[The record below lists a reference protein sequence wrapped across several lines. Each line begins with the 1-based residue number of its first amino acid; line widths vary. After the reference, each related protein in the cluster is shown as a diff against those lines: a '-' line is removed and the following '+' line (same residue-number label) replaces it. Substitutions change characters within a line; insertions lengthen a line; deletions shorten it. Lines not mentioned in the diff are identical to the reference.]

1 MTKKVK
7 KPNSICKHGCNP
19 ELCDLCPKK
28 TKKTC
33 KCIGCG
39 QPITPEESEVILE
52 KQATKLVEA
61 LRESNHIENEF
72 SELAFED
79 ALKAWNYLQ
88 DVKMLTPDVI
98 LKVHKILMR
107 NLRPDI
113 AGKWRTCDVWIGG
126 EKKKFVSVK
135 EIERLMEAFCL
146 AGFIANM
153 ALDDKEKFAKDEHIK
168 FEDLHP
174 HEDGNGRVGR
184 LIYQWRR
191 LQLGLQVHVIHADL
205 NTKGNE
211 GEQRSY
217 YNWFKKLD
225 K

>member
-1 MTKKVK
+1 MPKKV
-7 KPNSICKHGCNP
+7 
-19 ELCDLCPKK
+19 
-28 TKKTC
+28 KKTC

-39 QPITPEESEVILE
+39 QPITQGESDVILE

-98 LKVHKILMR
+98 LKVHKLLMR

-126 EKKKFVSVK
+126 EKKKFISVK
-135 EIERLMEAFCL
+135 EIESLMKCFCI
-146 AGFIANM
+146 AGVIANM
-153 ALDDKEKFAKDEHIK
+153 ALEDKEKFAKDEHIK

-174 HEDGNGRVGR
+174 FEDGNGRVGR

-191 LQLGLQVHVIHADL
+191 LQLGLLINVIHADL

-211 GEQRSY
+211 GEQRAY